1 MPWVYRDRTH
11 AGEVLVSHLTPDA
24 ALEPV
29 TVLALP
35 RGGVPVA
42 FPVARAFH
50 APLDILAVRKLGVPG
65 HEELAMGAVAAGGVR
80 VLNSDVIQGLGIDD
94 RTLDEVTRVESRR
107 LVDQE
112 ARLRAGR
119 RPAEIEGRTIVLV
132 DDGLATGSTMRAA
145 VASARAQGAAM
156 VVVGVPVGA
165 ASSVAALRTV
175 ADQVVCPATPP
186 FFRAVGL
193 AYLDFSEVSDNDVRS
208 LLAKADADA
217 AGEP

>member
-11 AGEVLVSHLTPDA
+11 AGEVLASHLTPDA
-24 ALEPV
+24 APEPV

-80 VLNSDVIQGLGIDD
+80 VLNSDVINGLGIGDQ
-94 RTLDEVTRVESRR
+94 TLDEVTRVESRR

-119 RPAEIEGRTIVLV
+119 QPAAIDGRTIVLV

-145 VASARAQGAAM
+145 IASAREQGAAT

-165 ASSVAALRTV
+165 ASSVASLRTL

-193 AYLDFSEVSDNDVRS
+193 AYLDFSEVSDDDVRS

>member
-11 AGEVLVSHLTPDA
+11 AGEVLASHLTPDA
-24 ALEPV
+24 APEPV

-80 VLNSDVIQGLGIDD
+80 VLNSDVINGLGIGDQ
-94 RTLDEVTRVESRR
+94 TLDEVTRVESRR

-119 RPAEIEGRTIVLV
+119 QPGAIEGRTIVLV

-145 VASARAQGAAM
+145 IASAREQGAAT

-165 ASSVAALRTV
+165 ASSVASLRTL

-193 AYLDFSEVSDNDVRS
+193 AYLDFSEVSDADVRA
-208 LLAKADADA
+208 LLAKADADGG
-217 AGEP
+217 GEP